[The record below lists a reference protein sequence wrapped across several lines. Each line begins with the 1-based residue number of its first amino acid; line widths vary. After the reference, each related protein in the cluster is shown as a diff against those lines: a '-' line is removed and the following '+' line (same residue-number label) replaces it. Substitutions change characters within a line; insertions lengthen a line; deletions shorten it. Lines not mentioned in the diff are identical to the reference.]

1 MPQENPF
8 QQTVASTFHTGKA
21 RRIPLQWL
29 IAIPLLVVVIG
40 GFSWYILTTP
50 PVPKVQ
56 GEQPYT
62 PPEGLLRA
70 GNAEFDRYLDFFRID
85 SVKGTIQFNFAND
98 RAIMVSGMFENRGE
112 KYVEAAEIKL
122 TFLDPEGKLI
132 KERVAAPLRPETG
145 MRMPMKGLERRN
157 WSVRFEN
164 MPVDLKVGDLTVV
177 LTGLKFAAKKL

>member
-1 MPQENPF
+1 MQQETPM
-8 QQTVASTFHTGKA
+8 QQAFGSTPRPGDA
-21 RRIPLQWL
+21 RKLPLQWL
-29 IAIPLLVVVIG
+29 IALPLLAIAIG

-50 PVPKVQ
+50 RMPKVQ
-56 GEQPYT
+56 GEQPYI

-70 GNAEFDRYLDFFRID
+70 GNPEFDRYQDFFRID
-85 SVKGTIQFNFAND
+85 SVKGTIVFNFAND
-98 RAIMVSGMFENRGE
+98 RAIMVAGMFENRGE

-132 KERVAAPLRPETG
+132 KERIAAPLRSETG

-177 LTGLKFAAKKL
+177 LTGLKFAAKKS

>member
-1 MPQENPF
+1 MPQETPF
-8 QQTVASTFHTGKA
+8 QHTVASTSRPGDA
-21 RRIPLQWL
+21 RKIPLQWL
-29 IAIPLLVVVIG
+29 IAIPLLVMAIG

-50 PVPKVQ
+50 PRPKVL

-70 GNAEFDRYLDFFRID
+70 GNAEFERYQDFFRID
-85 SVKGTIQFNFAND
+85 SVKGTIVFNFAND
-98 RAIMVSGMFENRGE
+98 RAIIVSGMFENRGE
-112 KYVEAAEIKL
+112 KYVDAAEIKL

-132 KERVAAPLRPETG
+132 KERIAAPLRSETG

-157 WSVRFEN
+157 WGVRFEN

-177 LTGLKFAAKKL
+177 LTGLKFAAKKS

>member
-1 MPQENPF
+1 MPQETPF
-8 QQTVASTFHTGKA
+8 QQTVGSTSPPGNS

-29 IAIPLLVVVIG
+29 IAIPLLAIAIG

-50 PVPKVQ
+50 PQPKVQ
-56 GEQPYT
+56 GEQPYI
-62 PPEGLLRA
+62 PPDGLLRA
-70 GNAEFDRYLDFFRID
+70 GNSEFDRYQDFFRID
-85 SVKGTIQFNFAND
+85 SVKGKILFNFAND

-112 KYVEAAEIKL
+112 KYVDAAEIKL

-132 KERVAAPLRPETG
+132 KERIAAPLRPETG

-157 WSVRFEN
+157 WSVRFDN

-177 LTGLKFAAKKL
+177 LTGLKFAAKKS

>member
-1 MPQENPF
+1 MQQDNPF
-8 QQTVASTFHTGKA
+8 QHTVGSGA
-21 RRIPLQWL
+21 RPVSRRTIPLQWI
-29 IAIPLLVVVIG
+29 IALPLLAIAIG

-50 PVPKVQ
+50 LLPKTQ
-56 GEQPYT
+56 GEQPYF

-70 GNAEFDRYLDFFRID
+70 GNPEFDRYQDFFRID
-85 SVKGTIQFNFAND
+85 SVKGTIVFNFAND
-98 RAIMVSGMFENRGE
+98 RAIMIAGVFENRGE

-132 KERVAAPLRPETG
+132 KERIAAPLRPETG
-145 MRMPMKGLERRN
+145 MKMPMKGLERRS

-177 LTGLKFAAKKL
+177 LTGLKFASKKS